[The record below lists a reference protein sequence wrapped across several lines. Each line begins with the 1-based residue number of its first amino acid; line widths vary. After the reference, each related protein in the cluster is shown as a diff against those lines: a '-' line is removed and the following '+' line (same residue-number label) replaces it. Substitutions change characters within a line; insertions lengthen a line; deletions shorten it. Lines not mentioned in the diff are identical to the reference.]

1 MCYLL
6 IHRPHRLLLMT
17 VTDSTDLQSISQSE
31 RCANTASIDR
41 QLSNRHINLDPG
53 GYFIIYIDAAAKT
66 ICAKHF
72 GNVIDDRGLAVDPA
86 TGKVIPAKGKV
97 DRQSEQLFSG
107 RTAKELCVAIFEG
120 DVCPVTLFDHAAY
133 LGREFQRAEFCL
145 LNDTE
150 YIQD

>member
-1 MCYLL
+1 
-6 IHRPHRLLLMT
+6 MT
-17 VTDSTDLQSISQSE
+17 VTDSRDLS
-31 RCANTASIDR
+31 AIDR

-53 GYFIIYIDAAAKT
+53 GYFIIYIDTAAQT

-72 GNVIDDRGLAVDPA
+72 GNVIDDRGLAVDPQ

-97 DRQSEQLFSG
+97 DRPSEQLFSG

-120 DVCPVTLFDHAAY
+120 DVCPVSLFDHAAY
-133 LGREFQRAEFCL
+133 LGREFQRAEACL
-145 LNDTE
+145 VSGAE